1 LPDGAVIHQR
11 VVNSSEEMR
20 VNPEE
25 RISVDIKYLN
35 NTFEDM
41 FTAYKEKL
49 RQINIEKKKNRLSKA
64 LKKEE
69 EKKKE

>member
-1 LPDGAVIHQR
+1 
-11 VVNSSEEMR
+11 MR